1 MASAHIL
8 LVGGGPG
15 NQPDVLPLRARG
27 GRRTARKCLF
37 VWGFFV
43 WRNRKQGMLQS
54 WE

>member
-8 LVGGGPG
+8 PLGGGPG
-15 NQPDVLPLRARG
+15 NQPDVLPLRAQEAAMRP
-27 GRRTARKCLF
+27 RKYLF